1 MRAPASPRTTNHP
14 PSSKR
19 GNTNVHCSI
28 HPQCPL
34 LGRARLL
41 RNRQDPQRP
50 TPDSR
55 PGACES
61 DQSGTTAR
69 HTLELAAAAGLLAGL
84 AFWPI
89 GIAAGIG
96 AVLYF
101 AGAIVAHLRV
111 GDRAVT
117 SSAVLLG
124 ISVTA
129 VVLRALTL

>member
-1 MRAPASPRTTNHP
+1 MFIAASILSVLFSAVLVFSAVGKIRKDPHQIAVLELVKAT
-14 PSSKR
+14 KAA
-19 GNTNVHCSI
+19 
-28 HPQCPL
+28 PL
-34 LGRARLL
+34 LA
-41 RNRQDPQRP
+41 
-50 TPDSR
+50 
-55 PGACES
+55 
-61 DQSGTTAR
+61 
-69 HTLELAAAAGLLAGL
+69 TLELAAAAGLLVGL

-117 SSAVLLG
+117 SSAALLG